1 MPEDR
6 ANRTLVPRWN
16 QHRRQ
21 LLGTGA
27 NRSLQ
32 HPNINAQDRRS
43 SMHDIDRVQLETQSE
58 AEMLEA
64 FPLQAQH
71 FEFAQSEASSGET
84 GEVFGETE
92 QMELASGLLEV
103 TNEAE
108 LDRFLGDLIQRA
120 GQAVGKFIKSPEGQA
135 IGSALKGAA
144 KQVLPAIGSAVG
156 GYIGGPT
163 GATLGG
169 DAAAAA
175 SRALGLE
182 LEGLSGEDAEF
193 EIARRFVNFAGDA
206 VKNMALTPSEMDP
219 RRAARSAAEM
229 AARAYAPGLLSP
241 AEGAMRPQA
250 QFPPSGGRSGR
261 WVRRANKIIL
271 YGV

>member
-1 MPEDR
+1 
-6 ANRTLVPRWN
+6 
-16 QHRRQ
+16 
-21 LLGTGA
+21 
-27 NRSLQ
+27 
-32 HPNINAQDRRS
+32 
-43 SMHDIDRVQLETQSE
+43 MHDIDRVRLESQSE

-64 FPLQAQH
+64 VPFEAEQ
-71 FEFAQSEASSGET
+71 FEFPQSETSSGET

-92 QMELASGLLEV
+92 QMELASELLEV

-108 LDRFLGDLIQRA
+108 LDRFLGDLIHRA

-156 GYIGGPT
+156 GYLGGST
-163 GATLGG
+163 GAKLGE
-169 DAAAAA
+169 DAAAVA
-175 SRALGLE
+175 SRAFGLE

-193 EIARRFVNFAGDA
+193 EVARRFVNFAGDA
-206 VKNMALTPSEMDP
+206 VKNMALAPPGTDP
-219 RRAARSAAEM
+219 RSAARSAAAA
-229 AARAYAPGLLSP
+229 AARTHAPGLLSS
-241 AEGAMRPQA
+241 AEGAMGPQPPV
-250 QFPPSGGRSGR
+250 PPSGGRSGR